1 LKSHVL
7 RDVPLIAS
15 GRSNITPE
23 MKQSSFLNLT
33 VEQPYLTETATD
45 VTDP

>member
-7 RDVPLIAS
+7 LDVPLIAA

-33 VEQPYLTETATD
+33 ETATD